1 MMIKSKRVKESR
13 GVVCVEM
20 VLKKNRKDGRIQG
33 KENRDFTSNKLLL
46 KIRLRV

>member
-20 VLKKNRKDGRIQG
+20 VLKKPERMAEFRG
-33 KENRDFTSNKLLL
+33 K
-46 KIRLRV
+46 KIEISSVISSF